1 VLGEYSEALG
11 IAYQIR
17 DDLDDLAASR
27 RGGEMPEAR
36 PTLPW
41 SLLLEKAGKK
51 RREEVARAWYG
62 DGGDPREIWELAD
75 ELGVEERA
83 RELMEAY
90 KEEATRVL
98 RRLDNANVKGLL
110 RRTVGKIFNDLEIK
124 GWCHEFEARNAPG
137 LEARAAL
144 VG

>member
-1 VLGEYSEALG
+1 MLTVKAAREDVYAL
-11 IAYQIR
+11 I
-17 DDLDDLAASR
+17 
-27 RGGEMPEAR
+27 
-36 PTLPW
+36 
-41 SLLLEKAGKK
+41 
-51 RREEVARAWYG
+51 
-62 DGGDPREIWELAD
+62 D

-124 GWCHEFEARNAPG
+124 GWCHEFEARNASGVEDWRPSCWVSRQTWS
-137 LEARAAL
+137 ASSC
-144 VG
+144 